1 MITILSCLVVGWMAF
16 RFLGNRNVE
25 ITINVAEESDWNI
38 YQKLKDAISRC
49 PRVLKIELIGMGV
62 IHPNVVLAIHDLLI
76 SRNSSISLEVAVRT
90 NICDG
95 TMIFVV
101 LADKIK
107 IRANA
112 WVQIAKLEENDCEK
126 FSLPSRSNTIH
137 ESATVR
143 DYRMVMEIL
152 NEYVPIKE
160 LYNKR
165 VGLEQVLKD
174 YWMLNNSD
182 EEKQLT
188 DLFDSAQKN

>member
-1 MITILSCLVVGWMAF
+1 MVVGYVVL
-16 RFLGNRNVE
+16 RFLGNRTTE
-25 ITINVAEESDWNI
+25 ITINVAEDSDWLI
-38 YQKLKDAISRC
+38 YQKIKDAITKI
-49 PRVLKIELIGMGV
+49 PRVLTIEIIGMGF
-62 IHPNVVLAIHDLLI
+62 ISPNVVLAIHDLLI
-76 SRNSSISLEVAVRT
+76 SRNSSISLEVSVRT

-101 LADKIK
+101 LANKLK
-107 IRANA
+107 IRHGA
-112 WVQIAKLEENDCEK
+112 WLQIATLEENDCEK
-126 FSLPSRSNTIH
+126 FSLANRSNTIH
-137 ESATVR
+137 ESATIT

-152 NEYVPIKE
+152 NQYVPVKE

>member
-1 MITILSCLVVGWMAF
+1 MITILSCLVVGYVVL
-16 RFLGNRNVE
+16 RFLRNRTTE
-25 ITINVAEESDWNI
+25 ITINTAEDADWLI
-38 YQKLKDAISRC
+38 YQKIKDSINKF
-49 PRVLKIELIGMGV
+49 PRVLTIEIIGMGI
-62 IHPNVVLAIHDLLI
+62 IHPTVVLAIHDLLTH
-76 SRNSSISLEVAVRT
+76 RDSSISLEIAIRT

-101 LADKIK
+101 LADKLK

-126 FSLPSRSNTIH
+126 FSLANRSNTIH
-137 ESATVR
+137 ESATIT

-152 NEYVPIKE
+152 NQYVPVKE

>member
-1 MITILSCLVVGWMAF
+1 MITILSCLIVGWMAF

-38 YQKLKDAISRC
+38 YQKIKDAINKC
-49 PRVLKIELIGMGV
+49 PRVLTIEIIGMGF
-62 IHPNVVLAIHDLLI
+62 ISPNVVLAIHDLLI
-76 SRNSSISLEVAVRT
+76 SRNSSILLEVNVRT

-112 WVQIAKLEENDCEK
+112 WLQIATLQEECEK
-126 FSLPSRSNTIH
+126 WSLPTRSNTIH
-137 ESATVR
+137 ESGTVR

-152 NEYVPIKE
+152 NQYVPIKE

-165 VGLEQVLKD
+165 VCLEGMLKEYGL
-174 YWMLNNSD
+174 LNNQA
-182 EEKQLT
+182 EESNFQS
-188 DLFDSAQKN
+188 LFNLDVSVV